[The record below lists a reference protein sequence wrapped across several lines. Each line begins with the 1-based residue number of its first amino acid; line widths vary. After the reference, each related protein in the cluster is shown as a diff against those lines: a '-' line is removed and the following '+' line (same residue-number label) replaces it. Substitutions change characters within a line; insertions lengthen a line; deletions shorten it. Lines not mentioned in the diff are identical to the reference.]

1 MKSNRE
7 TIETYL
13 KQELTHGNSPNVF
26 FEHTR
31 IYSYGYHYIL
41 ARFLNN
47 NLLIINDS
55 GYSPTTSKHIHLL
68 RDTANELN
76 IINFSVMSVELN
88 SVHAQLKEFESKLHK
103 ARKPKLWYNRINSLY
118 TKWFKFTKKYGA
130 LIMYK
135 EKQYSKELTL
145 SLIAKQSDKAKDISK
160 IIIRVEQYYTALT
173 LNMSL

>member
-1 MKSNRE
+1 MKTNKE
-7 TIETYL
+7 TIKTYL
-13 KQELTHGNSPNVF
+13 QQELTHGNSPNVF
-26 FEHTR
+26 FEHSR

-41 ARFLNN
+41 GRFLDN

-76 IINFSVMSVELN
+76 IINYSVMSVELN

-103 ARKPKLWYNRINSLY
+103 ARKPELWYNRINSLY
-118 TKWFKFTKKYGA
+118 AKWFKFTKKYGA

-160 IIIRVEQYYTALT
+160 IILRVEQYYTSLT
-173 LNMSL
+173 LNLNI

>member
-1 MKSNRE
+1 MKTNKE
-7 TIETYL
+7 TIKTYL
-13 KQELTHGNSPNVF
+13 QQELTHGNSPNVF
-26 FEHTR
+26 FEHSR

-41 ARFLNN
+41 GRFLDN

-76 IINFSVMSVELN
+76 IINYSVMSVELN
-88 SVHAQLKEFESKLHK
+88 SVYAQLKEFETNLHK
-103 ARKPKLWYNRINSLY
+103 ARKPELWYNRINSLY

-160 IIIRVEQYYTALT
+160 IILRVEQYYTSLT
-173 LNMSL
+173 LNLNI